1 MDFRAFAKNLAK
13 AATRMGL
20 AKSLR
25 KIAMKDA
32 SMWSPFCCGIFGE
45 SRAPGLPIAKHC

>member
-25 KIAMKDA
+25 KIKMKDA
-32 SMWSPFCCGIFGE
+32 SMRTPFCCGIFGE
-45 SRAPGLPIAKHC
+45 FHGPGLPIAKHC